1 MTGQLQLLD
10 DSGLV
15 RNDHPETA
23 RTAARQV
30 GARALRVSVLRALAR
45 SAMTDAELDQ
55 HMGHS
60 RTVRPRRVELT
71 RRGLVTD
78 SGSTRTTDTGR
89 QAIVWRITNA
99 GRQELAG
106 IDQGGER
113 ATA

>member
-15 RNDHPETA
+15 RNDHPDTA
-23 RTAARQV
+23 RKAARQV
-30 GARALRVSVLRALAR
+30 GAHALRIKVLRALVVA
-45 SAMTDAELDQ
+45 SMTDAELDQ

-71 RRGLVTD
+71 ARGLVAD
-78 SGSTRTTDTGR
+78 SGARRATDTGR
-89 QAIVWRITNA
+89 QAIVWKITDVGA
-99 GRQELAG
+99 QELNA
-106 IDQGGER
+106 IDQGVER